1 MYGSSAWWGFS
12 SAMDRQK
19 VTAFIWRS
27 IRAGFYTSDPDYD
40 FQELCNEAD
49 HRLFNMILESQ
60 NHVLEQ
66 LLPPVLAQSYI
77 TLENGRIL
85 DRFQTAVLI

>member
-1 MYGSSAWWGFS
+1 MYASSAWGFT

-19 VTAFIWRS
+19 VKAFILRS
-27 IRAGFYTSDPDYD
+27 ICAGFYTSDPDYD

-49 HRLFNMILESQ
+49 HRLFNMILQSQ
-60 NHVLEQ
+60 YHVLEP
-66 LLPPVLAQSYI
+66 LLPPVLPQNMQ

>member
-1 MYGSSAWWGFS
+1 VIYDSCPC
-12 SAMDRQK
+12 
-19 VTAFIWRS
+19 VS
-27 IRAGFYTSDPDYD
+27 IRAGLYTSDPDYD

-49 HRLFNMILESQ
+49 HRLFNMILYSL
-60 NHVLEQ
+60 NIMYWNNCCH
-66 LLPPVLAQSYI
+66 PFSHKAT